1 MDVPSTRELD
11 CLETAGHTFEIIAL
25 EKIHDLWRCRMA
37 IDGVVAPEF
46 YEPHA
51 HVLGLTSAE
60 FLRYMQSQALG
71 MLEYSKGRIN

>member
-1 MDVPSTRELD
+1 
-11 CLETAGHTFEIIAL
+11 
-25 EKIHDLWRCRMA
+25 MA